1 MNPPNTKVL
10 SMRPAPLLTKY
21 YSGKTYRRFTIF
33 SRNKGFLY
41 IGKNTHKIGLLTEA
55 LGTGSHTENV
65 KTAMAELKLATEKGE
80 MPGIIIISAEET
92 DELALRKL
100 NNFVSANNAFCAST
114 PFILD
119 VCGLTEEEIKKYSCF
134 QFLDEMLV
142 LHEQGITKFISQVR
156 FLEEVKRH
164 PFHTVDDDDI
174 ETSGELSFDSRALLK
189 RTVDIV
195 VSILAIIVLSPV
207 FLLIALAIKLES
219 AGPVFYVSRRAGRGY
234 KVFKFYKFRTM
245 VLDADKQ
252 VDELYHLN
260 QYTANNENGPVFF
273 KVINDPRLT
282 RVGAFLRTT
291 SMDELPQFFNVLRGD
306 MSLVGNRPLPLDE
319 AAALTTDNWAPR
331 FMAPAGMTGLWQIRK
346 KHESKMSVERR
357 IKLDIHYAHKR
368 NFIYDLWIIANTPS
382 ALIQKPNT

>member
-1 MNPPNTKVL
+1 
-10 SMRPAPLLTKY
+10 MRSATLLAKY
-21 YSGKTYRRFTIF
+21 YPGRTYRRFTI
-33 SRNKGFLY
+33 SSKNKGFLY
-41 IGKNTHKIGLLTEA
+41 IGKNTHKISLLTEA
-55 LGTGSHTENV
+55 LGTGTHTDNV
-65 KTAMAELKLATEKGE
+65 KTAIAELKLASEKGE

-92 DELALRKL
+92 DELSLEKL
-100 NNFVSANNAFCAST
+100 NNFVSANNAFYAFI

-119 VCGLTEEEIKKYSCF
+119 VCGITEDEIKKYSSF
-134 QFLDEMLV
+134 PFLDEMLV
-142 LHEQGITKFISQVR
+142 LHEQDITKFIAQAR
-156 FLEEVKRH
+156 FLEEVKKH
-164 PFHTVDDDDI
+164 PFHIVDDI
-174 ETSGELSFDSRALLK
+174 ETSGKPSFDPKALLK

-207 FLLIALAIKLES
+207 FLLIALAVKLES

-260 QYTANNENGPVFF
+260 QYTANSENGPVFF

-319 AAALTTDNWAPR
+319 AAALTTDDWAPR

-357 IKLDIHYAHKR
+357 IKLDIYYAHKR